1 MCSRGK
7 QRRKEALPDAE
18 RYHHW
23 PALPGQQS
31 GAPVRPAPETGADH
45 RLYCAA
51 VCSFQS
57 AGPCPFHSVPCS
69 NVQGGKNSRQNDHE
83 EPEAHPAHRDLHSG
97 AEPVL
102 CVGRGRTAGAHL
114 VFDHLCRG
122 CALCCADGSA
132 RHGAHR
138 GHQPAHLHHQP
149 HRAHGCHRAAA
160 EALGQTAL
168 PGARAGDDDE
178 HCPALHPHPH

>member
-45 RLYCAA
+45 RLYRAA

-69 NVQGGKNSRQNDHE
+69 NVQGGKNSRQNDPE
-83 EPEAHPAHRDLHSG
+83 EPEAHPAHRGVHGG
-97 AEPVL
+97 AQPVL
-102 CVGRGRTAGAHL
+102 CVGRGRPAGKAGLSDHLRRGRALRGAHGRAC
-114 VFDHLCRG
+114 H
-122 CALCCADGSA
+122 GSD
-132 RHGAHR
+132 R

-149 HRAHGCHRAAA
+149 HRADGCH
-160 EALGQTAL
+160 
-168 PGARAGDDDE
+168 
-178 HCPALHPHPH
+178 